1 MSSFLFPFKKER
13 DIGLIHPA
21 LYWLIIGV
29 ILSVLELVLPGF
41 ILFFFAIGALVT
53 ALIAYLFPIGAAWQ
67 LALFMAASLLSLFL
81 LRDLIQKRFFSMPT
95 EQQEA
100 DTDQVLIRVGER
112 GVVSVTIAPPGEGR
126 IKCAGSSWRATADER
141 IEEGE
146 IVAVV
151 RQKGLVIQVE
161 KV

>member
-1 MSSFLFPFKKER
+1 MGS
-13 DIGLIHPA
+13 IHPA

-29 ILSVLELVLPGF
+29 ILFVLEMVLPGF
-41 ILFFFAIGALVT
+41 ILFFFAVGALAT

-81 LRDLIQKRFFSMPT
+81 LRDLIQKRFFSTAP
-95 EQQEA
+95 EQQGD
-100 DTDQVLIRVGER
+100 DTDQVLIPGGER
-112 GVVSVTIAPPGEGR
+112 GVVSVTIAPPAEGR

-151 RQKGLVIQVE
+151 RQKGLVIHVE

>member
-1 MSSFLFPFKKER
+1 M
-13 DIGLIHPA
+13 GLIHPA

-29 ILSVLELVLPGF
+29 ILFVLEMVLPGF
-41 ILFFFAIGALVT
+41 VLFFFAMGAIIT
-53 ALIAYLFPIGAAWQ
+53 ALIAYLCPLGAAWQ

-81 LRDLIQKRFFSMPT
+81 LRDLIQRRFFTAAS

-100 DTDQVLIRVGER
+100 DTDQALIPAGER
-112 GVVSVTIAPPGEGR
+112 GVVSVSIAPPGEGR

-151 RQKGLVIQVE
+151 RQKGLVIHVE
-161 KV
+161 KI

>member
-1 MSSFLFPFKKER
+1 M
-13 DIGLIHPA
+13 GLIHPA

-29 ILSVLELVLPGF
+29 ILFVLELALPGF
-41 ILFFFAIGALVT
+41 VLFFFAVGAFVT
-53 ALIAYLFPIGAAWQ
+53 ALVAYLLPLDAAWQ

-81 LRDLIQKRFFSMPT
+81 LRDLIQRRFFTAASD
-95 EQQEA
+95 QAKA
-100 DTDQVLIRVGER
+100 DTDQVLIPAGER

-126 IKCAGSSWRATADER
+126 IRCAGSSWRATADER

-146 IVAVV
+146 IIAVV
-151 RQKGLVIQVE
+151 RQQGLIIHVE

>member
-1 MSSFLFPFKKER
+1 M
-13 DIGLIHPA
+13 GLIHPA

-29 ILSVLELVLPGF
+29 ILFVLEMVLPGF
-41 ILFFFAIGALVT
+41 ILFFFAVGALVT

-67 LALFMAASLLSLFL
+67 LTLFMVASLLSLFL
-81 LRDLIQKRFFSMPT
+81 LRDLIQKRFFST
-95 EQQEA
+95 AQERQE
-100 DTDQVLIRVGER
+100 TDIDRVLIPAGER

-151 RQKGLVIQVE
+151 RQKGLVIHVE

>member
-1 MSSFLFPFKKER
+1 M
-13 DIGLIHPA
+13 GLIHPA

-29 ILSVLELVLPGF
+29 ILFVLEMVLPGF
-41 ILFFFAIGALVT
+41 ILFFFAVGALIT
-53 ALIAYLFPIGAAWQ
+53 ALIAYLFPLGEAWQ
-67 LALFMAASLLSLFL
+67 LTLFMAASLLSLFL
-81 LRDLIQKRFFSMPT
+81 LRDLIQKRFFSSAR

-100 DTDQVLIRVGER
+100 DIDQVLIPAGER

-151 RQKGLVIQVE
+151 RQKGLVIHVE